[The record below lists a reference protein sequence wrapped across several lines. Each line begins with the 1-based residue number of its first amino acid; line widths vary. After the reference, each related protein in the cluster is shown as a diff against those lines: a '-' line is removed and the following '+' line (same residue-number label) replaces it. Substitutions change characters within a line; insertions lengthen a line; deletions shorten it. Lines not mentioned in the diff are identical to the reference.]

1 MNAWIDAAMPHLVI
15 APVALPLATAV
26 LLLLMR
32 ESNRRAKAVLD
43 TVACVLGLGIA
54 VALAA
59 WTGGHGASSALG
71 VYLPSNW
78 RAPFG
83 IVLAVDRLAAMM
95 LVLAALLALAAVLFA
110 IPRWH
115 QAGVHF
121 HALVQLQLMG
131 VNGAF
136 LTADLFNLF
145 VFFEVMLAASY
156 GLLLHG
162 SGRARV
168 GAGLKYITVNL
179 VASSLFLI
187 GVAVVYGT
195 VGTLNYADIAQ
206 KIVQVPAGDRGL
218 LHAGIAILGIAFLA
232 KAAMWPLNFWLVP
245 AYRAASPPAAALF
258 VILTKVGV
266 YVVLRLWTLLVA
278 ADPAA
283 MIGQG
288 SEALFAGGVVTLAF
302 GAIGML
308 AARGLRALAGY
319 AVIMSSGTL
328 IAAAGLGIAPLIGG
342 ALYYLAGSTL
352 GASALF
358 LLAELTERTRE
369 FEAAPPAR
377 DTADARQS
385 FYLDLRDEREPGAFD
400 DTRDA
405 PLIGQ
410 PIPAATAFLGMTFVL
425 VALLIAGLP
434 PLSGFLAKFAMIGAL
449 LAGSSRDLA
458 AAGTS
463 VATAHALFV
472 ALLVL
477 SGFATLIAMSRAG
490 IRWFWA
496 PRGCPAP
503 HLRVIECV
511 PVAMFLAAFAVLAI
525 RAGPVFDYTRAAAAG
540 IVDPARYV
548 DAVMSATPV
557 AAAAVGPPAL
567 ASEAAR

>member
-1 MNAWIDAAMPHLVI
+1 
-15 APVALPLATAV
+15 
-26 LLLLMR
+26 
-32 ESNRRAKAVLD
+32 
-43 TVACVLGLGIA
+43 
-54 VALAA
+54 
-59 WTGGHGASSALG
+59 
-71 VYLPSNW
+71 
-78 RAPFG
+78 
-83 IVLAVDRLAAMM
+83 
-95 LVLAALLALAAVLFA
+95 
-110 IPRWH
+110 
-115 QAGVHF
+115 
-121 HALVQLQLMG
+121 
-131 VNGAF
+131 
-136 LTADLFNLF
+136 
-145 VFFEVMLAASY
+145 
-156 GLLLHG
+156 
-162 SGRARV
+162 
-168 GAGLKYITVNL
+168 
-179 VASSLFLI
+179 
-187 GVAVVYGT
+187 
-195 VGTLNYADIAQ
+195 
-206 KIVQVPAGDRGL
+206 
-218 LHAGIAILGIAFLA
+218 
-232 KAAMWPLNFWLVP
+232 
-245 AYRAASPPAAALF
+245 
-258 VILTKVGV
+258 
-266 YVVLRLWTLLVA
+266 
-278 ADPAA
+278 
-283 MIGQG
+283 
-288 SEALFAGGVVTLAF
+288 
-302 GAIGML
+302 ML

-496 PRGCPAP
+496 PRGRPAP